1 MGNEEQF
8 AHRGNDGKLLG
19 LKVAERTK
27 GGDVAILSTREIPW
41 DKGGDVAILSTREIP
56 CTHHD
61 EEVQVI

>member
-27 GGDVAILSTREIPW
+27 GGDVAILSTREIP
-41 DKGGDVAILSTREIP
+41 